1 MRKTARSILL
11 VVLTL
16 LSAVALGVATIL
28 TSAGLSLAAET
39 TKTVTALI
47 MGGSGTPDPDQ
58 ESGYVPNVS
67 SYYIFPNSACQPDN
81 CTLKA
86 IVTPEE
92 AWPLYG
98 GLTARTWKQSILD
111 GLEIYDAAVRSQ
123 LATDDTNV
131 VMFGYSQS
139 GAILAIE
146 KRALADDP
154 TIPQDLVD
162 KLQLVVIGNVSRPNG
177 GLNGRLPEF
186 TLPIIEFPFG
196 PTMPTDT
203 TIETTD
209 IALKWDIIA
218 DAPLVVTNP
227 LAMLNAL
234 IGGPGFGIIHGTYPN
249 PEGVPP
255 TGLVGGYTQEEWQTI
270 MDDPVTYAAL
280 HPDVVNVQTYGDTT
294 YITVTPKVLPLVVP
308 LHSIGLGFVADLIEP
323 ALRVIIE
330 ETGYDRSIPY
340 GQPTPFR
347 LIPVFDP
354 IKLAVDV
361 IAAIPAGIEQA
372 LNNLGG
378 GSMLAPTS
386 TEITSTLAMSFASAD
401 PPATVD
407 LSKDDT
413 TDPVSGS
420 TTSNGADTTLQKTG
434 VETEGDASGTN
445 TTQSN
450 ATEIKQEDT
459 TQQHERKD
467 AAGTT
472 KDTAGTMKDTAGTT
486 KDTAGTTKDT
496 AGTTKDTAGTTKDT
510 AGTTKDTAGTTKDTA
525 GTTKDTV
532 GTKKNAWGGRVSLAF
547 SPNDPTTKGP
557 KTGTSGEQDGATG
570 ATTPADTNR

>member
-1 MRKTARSILL
+1 M
-11 VVLTL
+11 
-16 LSAVALGVATIL
+16 
-28 TSAGLSLAAET
+28 
-39 TKTVTALI
+39 
-47 MGGSGTPDPDQ
+47 
-58 ESGYVPNVS
+58 PNVS

-81 CTLKA
+81 CTLKS

-98 GLTARTWKQSILD
+98 GLTALTWKQSILD
-111 GLEIYDAAVRSQ
+111 GVEIYDAAVRTQ
-123 LATDDTNV
+123 LPTDDTNV

-154 TIPQDLVD
+154 TIPQDQID

-177 GLNGRLPEF
+177 GLNGRLPGV

-270 MDDPVTYAAL
+270 MDDPVAFAAL

-347 LIPVFDP
+347 LFPVFDP

-361 IAAIPAGIEQA
+361 IAAIPQGIQQA
-372 LNNLGG
+372 LNGG
-378 GSMLAPTS
+378 PPPLVGPNGPTTDSSTVSSFDSQALAGTPT
-386 TEITSTLAMSFASAD
+386 TG
-401 PPATVD
+401 VD
-407 LSKDDT
+407 SLSKKSTPTPTLTLVKGNKVDARTRTSRT
-413 TDPVSGS
+413 TRRAVVDRRNPTRTSPRRRSG
-420 TTSNGADTTLQKTG
+420 
-434 VETEGDASGTN
+434 
-445 TTQSN
+445 
-450 ATEIKQEDT
+450 
-459 TQQHERKD
+459 
-467 AAGTT
+467 
-472 KDTAGTMKDTAGTT
+472 
-486 KDTAGTTKDT
+486 
-496 AGTTKDTAGTTKDT
+496 
-510 AGTTKDTAGTTKDTA
+510 
-525 GTTKDTV
+525 
-532 GTKKNAWGGRVSLAF
+532 
-547 SPNDPTTKGP
+547 
-557 KTGTSGEQDGATG
+557 
-570 ATTPADTNR
+570 

>member
-1 MRKTARSILL
+1 MHKSPRSILL

-16 LSAVALGVATIL
+16 LSTVALGVTTIVA
-28 TSAGLSLAAET
+28 SAGLSLAAT
-39 TKTVTALI
+39 TVTALI

-58 ESGYVPNVS
+58 EPGYVPNVS
-67 SYYIFPNSACQPDN
+67 RYYIFPNSACQPDN
-81 CTLKA
+81 CTLKSV
-86 IVTPEE
+86 VTPEE

-111 GLEIYDAAVRSQ
+111 GVSIYDAAVRTQ
-123 LATDDTNV
+123 IATADTNV

-154 TIPQDLVD
+154 TISQDQIN

-177 GLNGRLPEF
+177 GLNGRLPDF
-186 TLPIIEFPFG
+186 TLPIVEFPFG

-218 DAPLVVTNP
+218 DAPLYVLNP

-234 IGGPGFGIIHGTYPN
+234 VGGPGFGIVHGTYPN

-270 MDDPVTYAAL
+270 MDDPTAYAAL
-280 HPDVVNVQTYGDTT
+280 HPDAVNVQTYGDTT

-347 LIPVFDP
+347 LFPVFDP

-361 IAAIPAGIEQA
+361 LAAIPAGIEQA

-378 GSMLAPTS
+378 GSMLAPTTTTKS
-386 TEITSTLAMSFASAD
+386 ALAMSFASAD
-401 PPATVD
+401 PSATVD
-407 LSKDDT
+407 VTRDGT

-420 TTSNGADTTLQKTG
+420 TTSIGASTTLQKTG

-445 TTQSN
+445 ATQSQVHV
-450 ATEIKQEDT
+450 IKQEDM
-459 TQQHERKD
+459 TQQQEEETPGGTTNDAVGTRKD
-467 AAGTT
+467 TVETTKNTVGTT
-472 KDTAGTMKDTAGTT
+472 KEPVETTKNTVGTT
-486 KDTAGTTKDT
+486 KG
-496 AGTTKDTAGTTKDT
+496 
-510 AGTTKDTAGTTKDTA
+510 
-525 GTTKDTV
+525 TV
-532 GTKKNAWGGRVSLAF
+532 GTKNASGGRVSLTLSTNGSTAK
-547 SPNDPTTKGP
+547 DP
-557 KTGTSGEQDGATG
+557 KTDTPDERNGATRT
-570 ATTPADTNR
+570 TTPADTDSENAA